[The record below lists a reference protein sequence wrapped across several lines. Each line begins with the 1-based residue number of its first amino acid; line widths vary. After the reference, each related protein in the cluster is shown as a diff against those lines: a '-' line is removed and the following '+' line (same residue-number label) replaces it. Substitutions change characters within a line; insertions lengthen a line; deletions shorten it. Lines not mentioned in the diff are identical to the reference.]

1 MKTLFLPA
9 IRLLDRL
16 NYPLKFALILLVCG
30 LSAAAL
36 LAQIFVSLREDMT
49 VAERE
54 IAGLTLFDA
63 GFGVVLLTQ
72 QHRGLNAG
80 VLGGS
85 KEMIPRREA
94 KAAEIEGAIAK
105 LDAAIAAEPM
115 WQPLQADWQATR
127 GELQRILAGATQMT
141 APQSFK
147 AHTET
152 IARLL
157 RWIGDL
163 GGVSGLS
170 QDPDSATS
178 NLIGPLLTSL
188 PELSERLGQ
197 LRARGTN
204 IIARREVLRAD
215 EHGVVALLAEI
226 ARTEATLL
234 ESLERAGKAN
244 AGIAGALER
253 SRTEI
258 AAAVASVRQAVTR
271 DILEQQFTL
280 APPAYFDLTTQA
292 ISTAVRNFDEVL
304 RPQTG
309 QLLQQRLDELSERL
323 RFQIVLSAVAM
334 LVAGYLFT
342 AVYLAIVRSVR
353 ELSAGAKRYAAG
365 DYRTR
370 VEFSA
375 RDELS
380 EVAAQFNVMADE
392 VASLIREIQQGA
404 SQVGSSATE
413 LSASAR
419 RVSDG
424 SDAQS
429 QAASDVAVAVEE
441 MTVGVEE
448 ISRHAGTAQQ
458 LAEASG
464 RLSDEGGLVMR
475 KSVEEMERIAQAVDQ
490 SSDAIRELGEKSREI
505 TTIVGSIR
513 EIADQTNLLALNAA
527 IEAARAG
534 ESGRGFAVVADE
546 VRKLA
551 ERTTRATQEIAGMV
565 QAIQDGTG
573 RAVDT
578 MQQGVQRV
586 RDGVALSNQA
596 GESMA
601 QINDGAQQVLAAVRE
616 ISLALN
622 EQSMASNE
630 IAQNVERIATMA
642 SDNSVAVHQTTAT
655 AGMLESLATTLRQQV
670 GRFQV

>member
-1 MKTLFLPA
+1 MKALFLPA

-16 NYPLKFALILLVCG
+16 NYPLKFSLILLVCG

-63 GFGVVLLTQ
+63 GFGVVLLAQ

-85 KEMIPRREA
+85 TELIPRREA
-94 KAAEIEGAIAK
+94 KAAEIEGAISK
-105 LDAAIAAEPM
+105 LDAAIAAEPI
-115 WQPLQADWQATR
+115 WQPLQPDWLEAR
-127 GELQRILAGATQMT
+127 GELQRILAGASQMS

-147 AHTET
+147 AHTEA

-157 RWIGDL
+157 RWIGGL

-170 QDPDSATS
+170 QDPDPATS

-244 AGIAGALER
+244 AGMAAALER

-258 AAAVASVRQAVTR
+258 AAAIANVRQAVTR

-280 APPAYFDLTTQA
+280 AAPVYFDLTTQA
-292 ISTAVRNFDEVL
+292 ITTAVRNFDEVL

-309 QLLQQRLDELSERL
+309 QLLQQRLDLLSDRL
-323 RFQIVLSAVAM
+323 QFQIALSVVAM

-392 VASLIREIQQGA
+392 VAALIREIQQGA
-404 SQVGSSATE
+404 SQVGRSATE

-429 QAASDVAVAVEE
+429 QSASDVAVAVEE

-464 RLSDEGGLVMR
+464 RLSTEGGVVMR
-475 KSVEEMERIAQAVDQ
+475 RSVEEMERIAQAVDQ

-505 TTIVGSIR
+505 TAIVGSIR

-551 ERTTRATQEIAGMV
+551 ERTTLATQEIASMV

-596 GESMA
+596 GASMA

-616 ISLALN
+616 ISLALS
-622 EQSMASNE
+622 EQSTASNE

-642 SDNSVAVHQTTAT
+642 SENSVAVHQTTAT
-655 AGMLESLATTLRQQV
+655 ADLLESLAANLRKQV
-670 GRFQV
+670 ERFQL